1 VLLSWAACRQ
11 SATAIKAGIAVST
24 ALQNCTAEGP
34 GAIGADVQGGETQLN
49 EHQSTKIDKTGV
61 AKPMSIASETLQ
73 SEQARAQLKALA
85 DPLRLRVI
93 EALGGGERCVC
104 DLTTDLGL
112 AQSKLSFH
120 LKVLKEAGLL
130 ADRQEGRWIYYRLR
144 PEAIEQLRAWLAML
158 GAQCSKPATP
168 CP

>member
-1 VLLSWAACRQ
+1 MRVVDHMAD
-11 SATAIKAGIAVST
+11 
-24 ALQNCTAEGP
+24 P
-34 GAIGADVQGGETQLN
+34 GALASPAI
-49 EHQSTKIDKTGV
+49 QSD
-61 AKPMSIASETLQ
+61 
-73 SEQARAQLKALA
+73 QARPLLKALA

-93 EALGGGERCVC
+93 EVLGGGERCVC

-144 PEAIEQLRAWLAML
+144 PEAIEQLRSWLAEL
-158 GAQCSKPATP
+158 GAQCSKPATC